1 MRLLIE
7 KNLLLKALQHVTS
20 VVERRNTIP
29 ILANVS
35 LSAEGGALRLKATDL
50 DIEVTETIPAEVSEA
65 GGTTVPAHTL
75 HDIVR
80 KLPDGSQI
88 EFTLKPDDGRITLKS
103 GASRFHL
110 ACLPAD
116 DFPDLGAGAM
126 PHHFEMH
133 PQDLSRLMGKTRFAV
148 STDETRY
155 YLNGIYLHAAETSE
169 GWRLRGVATDGHRL
183 ARMDVELP
191 EGAQEMP
198 SIILPRKTVHELGK
212 LLTDPDGKVTID
224 LSPSKIRFTIGDVVL
239 TSKLI
244 DGTFPDYQ
252 RVIPQNNDK
261 SMSAETTVFISAVD
275 RVSTL
280 SSEKGRAVKMELAN
294 GMLTLSV
301 HNPESGSA
309 TEEIAA
315 EYEGEALEIGFNAR
329 YLLDIAEQLESERAV
344 FKLSDPSAPTVIEDE
359 KDASALYVLMP
370 MRV

>member
-1 MRLLIE
+1 
-7 KNLLLKALQHVTS
+7 
-20 VVERRNTIP
+20 
-29 ILANVS
+29 
-35 LSAEGGALRLKATDL
+35 
-50 DIEVTETIPAEVSEA
+50 VTETVPAEVSEA
-65 GGTTVPAHTL
+65 GGTTVSAHTL

-80 KLPDGSQI
+80 KVPDGSQA
-88 EFTLKPDDGRITLKS
+88 EFTLQPDDGRITLKS

-116 DFPDLGAGAM
+116 DFPDLGATTM
-126 PHHFEMH
+126 PHHFVMQ
-133 PQDLSRLMGKTRFAV
+133 PQDLARLLGKTRFAV

-155 YLNGIYLHAAETSE
+155 YLNGIYLHAADTDD

-183 ARMDVELP
+183 ARQDVPLP
-191 EGAQEMP
+191 DGAQEMP

-212 LLTDPDGKVTID
+212 LLADPDGEVSVD
-224 LSPSKIRFTIGDVVL
+224 LSASKIRFTIGHVVL

-252 RVIPQNNDK
+252 RVIPQGNDK
-261 SMSAETTVFISAVD
+261 SMSVDTASFISAVD

-280 SSEKGRAVKMELAN
+280 SSEKGRAVKMELAP
-294 GMLTLSV
+294 GTLTLSV
-301 HNPESGSA
+301 NNPESGSA

-315 EYEGEALEIGFNAR
+315 EYQGDALEVGFNAR

-344 FKLSDPSAPTVIEDE
+344 FALSDPSAPTVVQD
-359 KDASALYVLMP
+359 KTDASTLYVLMP